1 MQQINVEQIMAEI
14 RAEIKD
20 KGYMADMLDFENVP
34 FSKKN
39 MADRDFASDGVRQM
53 RKLAFVSWRRPV
65 NRGIRGILKKIL
77 YKLTGFIVAPMAEDQ
92 TAFNHAAAD
101 VVEQLSR
108 ADIRQ
113 QKEIDL
119 MNRKMENG
127 KRYENYTDA
136 DHDFLR

>member
-14 RAEIKD
+14 RAEIKE
-20 KGYMADMLDFENVP
+20 KGYTADMLDFEDVP
-34 FSKKN
+34 FPEKN
-39 MADRDFASDGVRQM
+39 MAERNFASDEIGQM
-53 RKLAFVSWRRPV
+53 RKLESVLWKRPV

-101 VVEQLSR
+101 AVEQLSR
-108 ADIRQ
+108 AVISQ

-119 MNRKMENG
+119 MKRKMENG
-127 KRYENYTDA
+127 RA
-136 DHDFLR
+136 I